1 MKKALAMFCAS
12 AMIMGSLAGCS
23 GKTQAPAESAGAPAE
38 TKQAANEAASGDTLI
53 SLITMDSIDQH
64 WVTLNEGDRKSV
76 V

>member
-38 TKQAANEAASGDTLI
+38 T
-53 SLITMDSIDQH
+53 
-64 WVTLNEGDRKSV
+64 DRKSV